1 MEEYR
6 TEKNKNIK
14 YKCTICKNKYDDERV
29 LRRHVLITKH
39 YYKVD
44 SKED

>member
-1 MEEYR
+1 MKDNE
-6 TEKNKNIK
+6 NKK
-14 YKCTICKNKYDDERV
+14 YKCTICKDKYDNEKD

-44 SKED
+44 SKEEKNII